1 MQYALTLQNNGPSD
15 TAQMRVADLLPAS
28 FEWVAGG
35 SYTPTAVAGALAGL
49 SVAAP
54 SCSATPAAIT
64 VAGQQQT
71 ISCVLTGAFP
81 GDSAPSNNVVLTLW
95 ARPKAGYYTG
105 PYAADVTNTA
115 TVTPG
120 LDGGGAPIA
129 IDTNPANNSGP
140 AVTQVQAASI
150 SGTVFED
157 RDRSG
162 SNGGVPQAAA
172 EPRIAGVSITLT
184 GSDLLRQPHHPQH
197 RHRRQRQLQLCRPAA
212 IGTGRGLQHHRN
224 PTGGLQQRPDVT
236 AQQRRQRAIGG
247 RHLWRRRT
255 GR

>member
-15 TAQMRVADLLPAS
+15 TAQMRVADLLPAN

-35 SYTPTAVAGALAGL
+35 SYTPTAVAGAFAGL

-129 IDTNPANNSGP
+129 IDTNPRP
-140 AVTQVQAASI
+140 TTAARPS
-150 SGTVFED
+150 
-157 RDRSG
+157 RRCRPLRSAARF
-162 SNGGVPQAAA
+162 SKTATAAA
-172 EPRIAGVSITLT
+172 AMVACHKPPPPSRAS
-184 GSDLLRQPHHPQH
+184 
-197 RHRRQRQLQLCRPAA
+197 PA
-212 IGTGRGLQHHRN
+212 
-224 PTGGLQQRPDVT
+224 
-236 AQQRRQRAIGG
+236 
-247 RHLWRRRT
+247 
-255 GR
+255 